1 MQACPPALGTS
12 HGTAIWEQRLAKT
25 RIFPVIMSG
34 GSGTR
39 IWPLSTQD
47 RPKQFHALGAGRS
60 MIEETAL
67 RFSGTHGDIEFL
79 DPIVIAGQSHRDLVL
94 ELLGNSGVKLSA
106 LVLEPEGR
114 NTAAT
119 AALAALVAQE
129 LDPGA
134 LVLLAPADHLV
145 SRPKDLVA
153 AVSAAA
159 RVVSDRIVVFGITPS
174 GPETSYGYIHQG
186 ERLSDGV
193 HTVTAFKEKPDAAL
207 AQSYLDEGGYSWNAG
222 IFFFRPSLMLEEFEH
237 AADIREGARAAL
249 ARGRREGVEIHL
261 DPATFAKVRS
271 LPVDIAVMEKTR
283 RAAVA
288 PCDVGW
294 ADVGSWSELWRLSD
308 KDAGGNAVSGSATL
322 LDSANNLVRGEGVHV
337 SAIGVSDLVIVAT
350 RDAVLVMP
358 RSRAQDVKKVIPGQS

>member
-1 MQACPPALGTS
+1 
-12 HGTAIWEQRLAKT
+12 
-25 RIFPVIMSG
+25 MSG

-39 IWPLSTQD
+39 IWPLSTQAQ
-47 RPKQFHALGAGRS
+47 PKQFHALGAGRS

-67 RFSGTHGDIEFL
+67 RLSGAHGDIEFL
-79 DPIVIAGQSHRDLVL
+79 DPIVIAGRSHRELVL
-94 ELLGNSGVKLSA
+94 GLLGNSGVKLSA

-119 AALAALVAQE
+119 AALAAMVAQE

-145 SRPKDLVA
+145 TRPKELVA

-174 GPETSYGYIHQG
+174 SPEICYGYIHQG

-193 HTVTAFKEKPDAAL
+193 HAVTAFKEKPDAAL
-207 AQSYLDEGGYSWNAG
+207 AQSYLDQGGYSWNAG
-222 IFFFRPSLMLEEFEH
+222 IFFFEPALLLEEFEH
-237 AADIREGARAAL
+237 SADIREGARAAL
-249 ARGRREGVEIHL
+249 ERSHRQGIEIHL
-261 DPATFAKVRS
+261 DPVAFAKVRAQ
-271 LPVDIAVMEKTR
+271 PVDIAVMEKTR

-288 PCDVGW
+288 PCDIGW

-308 KDAGGNAVSGSATL
+308 KDADGNAVSGSATL
-322 LDSANNLVRGEGVHV
+322 LDSENNLVRGEGVHV

-358 RSRAQDVKKVIPGQS
+358 RSRAQDVKKVIPDQS